1 MATGSGVAGQVG
13 MAAETTYGTYV
24 APTRFIEWESAEPD
38 LKPMRYQ
45 GGGLNAGL
53 LVDRDSRFVEVQRE
67 GQLKLEGDVLARG
80 FGPVLK
86 QIFGTLVG
94 PTQQGS
100 TAAYLQTHTLS
111 DLGGVMSTQQI
122 GVPDAQPSAT
132 VRPYTCLG
140 CKVTEAEFSCE
151 AGKQLKLKIT
161 MDVRDVVEGQ
171 TLVAATFS
179 AAGEQPFHWG
189 GISVKAAASAGSE
202 ALVDGVTSWS
212 LKISRKFK
220 DDRFYAGGAG
230 LKSEPLLADRVS
242 VSGEIE
248 ADYVDKTLWADR
260 FAANSGFAMITQFT
274 GDLIATPYS
283 EQLTFATP
291 RCRLTGSTPQVSGL
305 DTVSGKFGFDVKY
318 DNSNQP
324 ITCTYQTVDTTL

>member
-1 MATGSGVAGQVG
+1 MATGSGVAAQVG

-24 APTRFIEWESAEPD
+24 APTRWIEWESAEPD
-38 LKPMRYQ
+38 LKPERYQ

-53 LVDRDSRFVEVQRE
+53 LVDRDSRYVEVQRQ
-67 GQLKLEGDVLARG
+67 GTLKLEGDVLARG

-94 PTQQGS
+94 PTQQGA
-100 TAAYLQTHTLS
+100 TAAWLQTHTLS

-122 GVPDAQPSAT
+122 GIPDALPSAT

-151 AGKQLKLKIT
+151 AGKQLKLSLT
-161 MDVRDVVEGQ
+161 LDVRDIVESQ

-189 GISVKAAASAGSE
+189 GLAVKAAATAGSE
-202 ALVDGVTSWS
+202 AAVDGVAGWS
-212 LKISRKFK
+212 LKISRKMK
-220 DDRFYAGGAG
+220 DDRFYANNAG
-230 LKSEPLLADRVS
+230 LKSEPLTADRVMIT
-242 VSGEIE
+242 GEIQ

-260 FAANSGFAMITQFT
+260 FAANSGFSLVAAFT

-283 EQLTFATP
+283 EQITFATP
-291 RCRLTGSTPQVSGL
+291 RCRLTGSTPQVGGL
-305 DTVSGKFGFDVKY
+305 DVVSGKFPFEVKY
-318 DNSNQP
+318 DNTNPP
-324 ITCTYQTVDTTL
+324 ITCTYQTIDTTL